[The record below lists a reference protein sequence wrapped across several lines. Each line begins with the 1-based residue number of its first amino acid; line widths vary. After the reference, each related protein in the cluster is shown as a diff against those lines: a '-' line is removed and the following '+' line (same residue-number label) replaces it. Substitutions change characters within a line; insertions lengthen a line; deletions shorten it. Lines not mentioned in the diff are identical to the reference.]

1 MIGSSLDNE
10 IVIQDL
16 VSELYEGVRYVKE
29 YSRMYQDAW
38 YADMISL
45 IGQEGLVL
53 DNGCGIGYLMNFVPP
68 ERTVGF
74 DISSRMLDKA
84 KGKMELL
91 VRGDSQKL
99 PFRDE
104 SFDVIVCRS
113 LVHHLPDPQAGIDE
127 MDRVLKPGGE
137 IVFAEPIKSLLSG
150 LPRKLTNGGD
160 HFSEL
165 HKDFKQ
171 KELIDMIGSRFDID
185 VVSHFGYV
193 AYPVLGFP
201 DIVDPM
207 KFLPWKQNVASLL
220 IRIDRI
226 ISRIP
231 LARTQSWGAL
241 IKARKRTV

>member
-1 MIGSSLDNE
+1 MGMIGSSLDNE

-150 LPRKLTNGGD
+150 LPRKL
-160 HFSEL
+160 
-165 HKDFKQ
+165 
-171 KELIDMIGSRFDID
+171 R
-185 VVSHFGYV
+185 
-193 AYPVLGFP
+193 
-201 DIVDPM
+201 
-207 KFLPWKQNVASLL
+207 
-220 IRIDRI
+220 
-226 ISRIP
+226 
-231 LARTQSWGAL
+231 
-241 IKARKRTV
+241 